1 MKLLASDVDDVPS
14 GRSAFRMKNQFENK
28 MRDLEKSIQPLADQF
43 KSVIDQKV
51 SLSLTSSMQSG
62 ARKGSAQAA
71 SIVDSWGSK
80 SRRNRSERRPDK
92 NGLYYSTYNAVT
104 RREGVY
110 TSGSAG
116 AVDLNQELIDPMEK
130 EISTEWQSVLDST
143 IKRLLNDAERK
154 ILQLSTSTITAF
166 AQELQSSGL
175 DTARITSMLNTA
187 NRSATT
193 ALKSSFRDMTGGKWQ
208 AAYSVCGNIVCL
220 PCQTQIIMA

>member
-208 AAYSVCGNIVCL
+208 AAIFCVLV
-220 PCQTQIIMA
+220 T